1 MLRSN
6 RIEARYRALLNNY
19 TEEMKRRRQAVI
31 AKTDELQIAD
41 VGKKLKSQLF
51 LILSKEGLANC
62 SLGELETELASE
74 NFITDMRNKEIQQKI
89 C

>member
-51 LILSKEGLANC
+51 LILSKEGWKCVARKNPGRKILDIN
-62 SLGELETELASE
+62 
-74 NFITDMRNKEIQQKI
+74 NFRHRDNIPYQQI
-89 C
+89 